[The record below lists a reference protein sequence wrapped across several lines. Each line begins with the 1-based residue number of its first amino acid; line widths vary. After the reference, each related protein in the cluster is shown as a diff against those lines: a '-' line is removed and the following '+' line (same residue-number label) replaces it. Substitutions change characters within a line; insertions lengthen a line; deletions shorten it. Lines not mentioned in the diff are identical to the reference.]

1 MTFRSLIA
9 AAIAPLFAALLAGPA
24 HADVLIENVDGI
36 RIDENGDLDR
46 FTALWVD
53 DDGTII
59 EVLDKGDKRPERPTY
74 LSDMEGR
81 VIVPGMID
89 AHLHGETPCGAM

>member
-36 RIDENGDLDR
+36 RIDEDGDLDR
-46 FTALWVD
+46 NLLVCTTV
-53 DDGTII
+53 T
-59 EVLDKGDKRPERPTY
+59 
-74 LSDMEGR
+74 S
-81 VIVPGMID
+81 
-89 AHLHGETPCGAM
+89 